1 MKRFITVRMW
11 EETKDKLEQVRIDKC
26 MKEKKI
32 VSLAQV
38 IDELVDEY
46 LKSKKIDGKLSIF
59 LYFKVQF
66 YISKCKNCTLNI
78 DIAFNICYNIYVG
91 GISNG

>member
-11 EETKDKLEQVRIDKC
+11 EETKDKLEQVRMDKS

-38 IDELVDEY
+38 IDELGDEY
-46 LKSKKIDGKLSIF
+46 LKKQK
-59 LYFKVQF
+59 
-66 YISKCKNCTLNI
+66 
-78 DIAFNICYNIYVG
+78 
-91 GISNG
+91 

>member
-11 EETKDKLEQVRIDKC
+11 EETKDKLEQVRMDKS
-26 MKEKKI
+26 KKKKKI

-46 LKSKKIDGKLSIF
+46 LKKQK
-59 LYFKVQF
+59 
-66 YISKCKNCTLNI
+66 
-78 DIAFNICYNIYVG
+78 
-91 GISNG
+91 

>member
-1 MKRFITVRMW
+1 M
-11 EETKDKLEQVRIDKC
+11 DKA

-46 LKSKKIDGKLSIF
+46 LKKQK
-59 LYFKVQF
+59 
-66 YISKCKNCTLNI
+66 
-78 DIAFNICYNIYVG
+78 
-91 GISNG
+91 

>member
-11 EETKDKLEQVRIDKC
+11 EETKDKIEQVRMDKS

-46 LKSKKIDGKLSIF
+46 LKKQK
-59 LYFKVQF
+59 
-66 YISKCKNCTLNI
+66 
-78 DIAFNICYNIYVG
+78 
-91 GISNG
+91 

>member
-11 EETKDKLEQVRIDKC
+11 EDTKDKLEQVRLDKA
-26 MKEKKI
+26 MKEKKM

-46 LKSKKIDGKLSIF
+46 LKNTK
-59 LYFKVQF
+59 
-66 YISKCKNCTLNI
+66 
-78 DIAFNICYNIYVG
+78 
-91 GISNG
+91 

>member
-11 EETKDKLEQVRIDKC
+11 EETK
-26 MKEKKI
+26 KKI

-46 LKSKKIDGKLSIF
+46 LKKQK
-59 LYFKVQF
+59 
-66 YISKCKNCTLNI
+66 
-78 DIAFNICYNIYVG
+78 
-91 GISNG
+91 